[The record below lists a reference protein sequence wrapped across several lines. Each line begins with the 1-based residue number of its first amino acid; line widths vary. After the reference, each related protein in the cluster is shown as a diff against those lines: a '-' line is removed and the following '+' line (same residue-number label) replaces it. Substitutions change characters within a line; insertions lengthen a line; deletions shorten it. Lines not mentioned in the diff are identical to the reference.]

1 MILAFIFFGV
11 YILVCL
17 WAAIAPRGLWRA
29 LNGRFYRRQR
39 EAEPSS
45 AVFIRMRIVGIVA
58 ALVGVVGIP
67 LAVVWAMVTNAV
79 TNGQRRQRERGE
91 APLSLTPCQAQ

>member
-17 WAAIAPRGLWRA
+17 WTAIAPRGLWRA

-39 EAEPSS
+39 DAEPNN
-45 AVFIRMRIVGIVA
+45 AVFMRMRIVGIIA

-67 LAVVWAMVTNAV
+67 LAVVWAMVTNAIM
-79 TNGQRRQRERGE
+79 NG
-91 APLSLTPCQAQ
+91 